1 VIPNTPSDPMS
12 RKQFILSHG
21 ATCKNWQNSWS
32 FVNHDKRF
40 VIFGEWQNRNK
51 GLIFSKDWK
60 AKKKT
65 GRANHGFGESRENIR
80 LVEEEGYK
88 LFVFPM
94 FALDPEAE
102 TPKIHLIEERLFE
115 RTLQCRDNRHWYAL
129 GDAIPAEVIR
139 STWILQGNPK
149 LFDIDDYLARYP
161 LIYWR
166 TPTHKDKIR
175 LGDRVYMWRAGPD
188 AGVIASGHVVELPT
202 TGDKL
207 KHPDALGAD
216 LWMAEKQVERRNDP
230 EVPKVGVSIDAVRLT
245 PEEGMIPRSKF
256 LADPLLSRAR
266 VIKLA
271 NGTVFPVKPEEA
283 VKIQELWGGG
293 SFTSVDPIETS
304 ALEGDKKLASHRKRE
319 RSRFLVAKKMQLA
332 RSQGPIRC
340 EVCLLPEDGVY
351 PPILA
356 SRVFEVHH
364 LKPLSDSDSI
374 VRTTLNDLAIVC
386 ANCHRAIHATGNAEE
401 NLKTLRK
408 ALFKS
413 NSP

>member
-1 VIPNTPSDPMS
+1 MS

-51 GLIFSKDWK
+51 GLIFSTDWK

-102 TPKIHLIEERLFE
+102 TPKINLIEERLFE
-115 RTLQCRDNRHWYAL
+115 RTLECREGRHWYAI
-129 GDAIPAEVIR
+129 GDAIPTEVIR
-139 STWILQGNPK
+139 STWILQGNPR

-166 TPTHKDKIR
+166 TPTHKDKIH
-175 LGDRVYMWRAGPD
+175 LGDKVYMWRAGPD
-188 AGVIASGHVVELPT
+188 AGVIASGYVVELPT
-202 TGDKL
+202 TDDKL
-207 KHPDALGAD
+207 KHPDAIGAD

-230 EVPKVGVSIDAVRLT
+230 DVPKVGVSIDAVRLT
-245 PEEGMIPRSKF
+245 PEEGMIPRTNF
-256 LADPLLSRAR
+256 LADPMLSGSRIIR
-266 VIKLA
+266 LS
-271 NGTVFPVKPEEA
+271 NGTVFPLTSQEA
-283 VKIQELWGGG
+283 ARIKELWGGDAIAAPD
-293 SFTSVDPIETS
+293 FVEAS
-304 ALEGDKKLASHRKRE
+304 AIEGDRKLASHRRRE
-319 RSRFLVAKKMQLA
+319 RSKFLVAKKIQLA

-340 EVCLLPEDGVY
+340 EVCFLSEDGVY
-351 PPILA
+351 PPAVSSKI
-356 SRVFEVHH
+356 FEVHH
-364 LKPLSDSDSI
+364 LQPLSESDSP
-374 VRTTLNDLAIVC
+374 VKTTLQDLAIVC
-386 ANCHRAIHATGNAEE
+386 ANCHRAIHATKNVEE
-401 NLKTLRK
+401 NLKLLKKVLSQRK
-408 ALFKS
+408 
-413 NSP
+413 NHP